1 MTNQMVS
8 TVEDKV
14 LILEREFNAPRE
26 LVFQAFTQAEH
37 LKHWWGPRGW
47 ALPVCH
53 VDFRVGGVWHYC
65 MKCEDKNQ
73 GDYYGMESWGKAVY
87 SEIVVPE
94 KIVYVDFFSDAEGNE
109 AENMP
114 STRVTLTFIET
125 ETGTKLINRGEY
137 ASAESLQQ
145 VLDMGMMEGITDT
158 WNRLGE
164 HLESIQKSS

>member
-1 MTNQMVS
+1 MANQMVS
-8 TVEDKV
+8 TIEDKV

-47 ALPVCH
+47 TLPVCH

-73 GDYYGMESWGKAVY
+73 GDFYGMESWGKAVY
-87 SEIVVPE
+87 NEIVVPE
-94 KIVYVDFFSDAEGNE
+94 KIVYVDYFSDAEGNE
-109 AENMP
+109 AANMP
-114 STRVTLTFIET
+114 STRVTLTFLET
-125 ETGTKLINRGEY
+125 ETGTKVINRGEY
-137 ASAESLQQ
+137 TSAESLQQ

-158 WNRLGE
+158 WDRLSE
-164 HLESIQKSS
+164 HLASL